1 MSARWLLNLA
11 LAALLLVLAGV
22 ILGELQAPRALPRLA
37 ETGPLPP
44 RLIEI
49 ERPGE
54 PLIRVQADARGQWS
68 LLEPLRADAEAER
81 IEALLELL
89 QSPVS
94 RSLPMQ
100 GLDLPALGLAP
111 PRVWLRVDTL
121 ELALGAHSP
130 IGEQRY
136 VAIGDMVHLV
146 DDRFSHRLLA
156 PARDLVS
163 RDLLP
168 RDFKPAYAT
177 LDGVPLAE
185 PMLEVLA
192 RLRAERIEA
201 LARES
206 FASGAARVELRD
218 PNGRSLRFEVSED
231 RRLWARAELGI
242 AYRLTRAPELITD
255 PEAPLAETAPPDPAD
270 PFAPDPFTSDPL
282 APATVAPESVPAL
295 DAPRDPFANP
305 ETPLPGD
312 LPLGPAPSVRLS
324 PDGQIEEEPTDG
336 FGAEP
341 YKEPPAGFGQDPFA
355 PDNP

>member
-37 ETGPLPP
+37 ESGPLPP

-54 PLIRVQADARGQWS
+54 PLIRLQANARGQWS
-68 LLEPLRADAEAER
+68 LLEPLRTDADAEQ

-89 QSPVS
+89 HSPVS
-94 RSLPMQ
+94 RSLPIQ

-156 PARDLVS
+156 PARELVS

-177 LDGVPLAE
+177 LDDVPLVE
-185 PMLEVLA
+185 SMLALLA
-192 RLRAERIEA
+192 TLRAERIEA

-206 FASGAARVELRD
+206 FASGAARLELRD
-218 PNGRSLRFEVSED
+218 LNGRSLRFEVSED
-231 RRLWARAELGI
+231 RRLWARPELGI
-242 AYRLTRAPELITD
+242 AYRLTRAPDLITD
-255 PEAPLAETAPPDPAD
+255 PEAPLAEAVMPDPND
-270 PFAPDPFTSDPL
+270 PFAPDPPVIDP
-282 APATVAPESVPAL
+282 PAPEATPAP
-295 DAPRDPFANP
+295 DAPLDPFANP
-305 ETPLPGD
+305 EAPLPGD

-341 YKEPPAGFGQDPFA
+341 YKEPPVGFGQDPFA

>member
-11 LAALLLVLAGV
+11 LAALLLVLVGV
-22 ILGELQAPRALPRLA
+22 ILAELQAPRALPRLA
-37 ETGPLPP
+37 EIGPLPP

-54 PLIRVQADARGQWS
+54 PLIRVQANAQGQWS
-68 LLEPLRADAEAER
+68 LLEPLRADAEAEQ

-94 RSLPMQ
+94 RSLPVQ
-100 GLDLPALGLAP
+100 GLDLAALGLAP

-146 DDRFSHRLLA
+146 DDRLSHRLLA
-156 PARDLVS
+156 PARELVS

-168 RDFKPAYAT
+168 RDFRLASAT

-218 PNGRSLRFEVSED
+218 PNGRTLRFEVAED
-231 RRLWARAELGI
+231 RRLWARPELGI

-255 PEAPLAETAPPDPAD
+255 PETSLAEIAPPDPAD
-270 PFAPDPFTSDPL
+270 PFAPDPFTSDSL
-282 APATVAPESVPAL
+282 APEAVPAL
-295 DAPRDPFANP
+295 DTPRDPFANP
-305 ETPLPGD
+305 EALLPGD

-324 PDGQIEEEPTDG
+324 PDRQIEKEPTDG

-355 PDNP
+355 PDTP